1 MPRYLKHILFWVIIL
16 VFQVTRSLPS
26 GFSAPLNDTLIVLVE
41 HSCMLPILMV
51 ASYFT
56 ADWIFPKF
64 FYTKKWT
71 PFIFSMIISA
81 LFFILLMRSL
91 LFFIFFPKFYPEI
104 FTRHPDFL
112 DFNIFQH
119 IFYIYSTVSIVL
131 MVKYLNY
138 AGRLEQQRLNLEKQN
153 YVSELALLRSQI
165 NPHFLFNTLNNINA
179 LIKKDP
185 ERSYK
190 SVLKLSEIMRY
201 MLLEAGND
209 FVPLKNELSYLNSY
223 LGLLSLR
230 LDNPDYISF
239 SISGPTDNIKIAPML
254 FIPFVENAF
263 KHGDKSASIPGIII
277 SLVVT
282 GETLVYEVV
291 NYTRRKPESTDPTCG
306 IGIPNLRRRLE
317 LIYPGSH
324 NLTIIDFDGR
334 YTARLLIRHWR

>member
-1 MPRYLKHILFWVIIL
+1 
-16 VFQVTRSLPS
+16 
-26 GFSAPLNDTLIVLVE
+26 
-41 HSCMLPILMV
+41 MLPILMA

-56 ADWIFPKF
+56 ADWIFPRF
-64 FYTKKWT
+64 FYKKKWT
-71 PFIFSMIISA
+71 PFIFSMIISG
-81 LFFILLMRSL
+81 LFFILVMRSL

-104 FTRHPDFL
+104 VIRHHNFL

-209 FVPLKNELSYLNSY
+209 FVSLKNELSYLNSY

-239 SISGPTDNIKIAPML
+239 SISGQTDNIKIAPML

-263 KHGDKSASIPGIII
+263 KHGDKSASTPGIII

-282 GETLVYEVV
+282 AETLVYEVV
-291 NYTRRKPESTDPTCG
+291 NYTRRKPESTDPTSG

-324 NLTIIDFDGR
+324 NLTVIDVDGR
-334 YTARLLIRHWR
+334 YIARLLIRHRR